1 MGVGLRGVVKRALFG
16 PPGRRAFQLKHGLH
30 RGLRFH
36 INPADMSISL
46 LGMYEREI
54 AAVVAGFT
62 AKAVCALDV
71 GAHDGWYALYFASR
85 PNIQR
90 VFAFEPEALFCQ
102 QMRDNFALNSTNGA
116 ERNGL
121 WNKVEVV
128 PKLVGDHDDDQFCS
142 IDRLIPDLPRPA
154 LLKIDVDGGEADVF
168 RGAARTLTQDGCMV
182 VLETHSLELEQ
193 ECDQFLKKLG
203 YRTQIIRPAWYRKR
217 LLREGRRI
225 AHNQWLVA
233 SR

>member
-1 MGVGLRGVVKRALFG
+1 MGFRGVVKRALFG
-16 PPGRRAFQLKHGLH
+16 PPGRRAFLLKHGLH

-36 INPADMSISL
+36 INPADMGISL

-54 AAVVAGFT
+54 AAAVAEFT

-90 VFAFEPEALFCQ
+90 VFAFEPEPLFCQ
-102 QMRDNFALNSTNGA
+102 QMQDNFALNMTNGTDRDA
-116 ERNGL
+116 L
-121 WNKVEVV
+121 WKKVQVV
-128 PKLVGDHDDDQFCS
+128 PKLVGNHDDGKFCS
-142 IDRLIPDLPRPA
+142 IDALIPDLPRPA
-154 LLKIDVDGGEADVF
+154 ILKIDVDGGEADVF
-168 RGAARTLTQDGCMV
+168 RGAARTLAQDGCMIL
-182 VLETHSLELEQ
+182 LETHSLALEQ
-193 ECDQFLKKLG
+193 ECDQFLKNLG
-203 YRTQIIRPAWYRKR
+203 YRTQIIPPAWYRKR
-217 LLREGRRI
+217 LLREGRSI